1 MDAHSDAVVLLNYFL
16 CWVVIL
22 QLCTLWRTNRLFRI
36 MDTLENAIIDL
47 REEIDPLRE
56 DLDLLRNDVDDVFG
70 RK

>member
-1 MDAHSDAVVLLNYFL
+1 MVLISYFL
-16 CWVVIL
+16 FWVVAL
-22 QLCTLWRTNRLFRI
+22 QLCTIWRMNRLFRN
-36 MDTLENAIIDL
+36 MDRLENSIVDL